1 LIRTSNKKSRSKN
14 TNNSP
19 KTALKSIENKNSMSA
34 TATIQGVPE
43 ASSSRKRPYRLI
55 SNDTGEDAKEQFQ
68 LIEKFEE
75 ISNYNLIV
83 E

>member
-1 LIRTSNKKSRSKN
+1 
-14 TNNSP
+14 
-19 KTALKSIENKNSMSA
+19 MSA

-55 SNDTGEDAKEQFQ
+55 SNDRGEDAKEQFQ

>member
-1 LIRTSNKKSRSKN
+1 
-14 TNNSP
+14 
-19 KTALKSIENKNSMSA
+19 MSA
-34 TATIQGVPE
+34 PATIQGVPE

>member
-1 LIRTSNKKSRSKN
+1 MSNKKSRSKN

-19 KTALKSIENKNSMSA
+19 KTALKSIEKKNSKSA

-55 SNDTGEDAKEQFQ
+55 SNDTAEDAKEQFQ
-68 LIEKFEE
+68 LLEKFEE